1 MLSTKGSRYDLKRQA
16 KRTGIPLIKDE
27 MRGNLLDYVFR
38 SQKKFDRESIDTATK
53 RHSKRYGNDSE
64 ASISK
69 KRSVT
74 SKW

>member
-38 SQKKFDRESIDTATK
+38 SQDVYKRQVHQLLVEAEAPVGNQKGDRQA
-53 RHSKRYGNDSE
+53 RSKAFR
-64 ASISK
+64 ISP
-69 KRSVT
+69 
-74 SKW
+74 

>member
-38 SQKKFDRESIDTATK
+38 SQKKFDRGPIDTATRRYMQKIRK
-53 RHSKRYGNDSE
+53 RLR
-64 ASISK
+64 SIHNE

-74 SKW
+74 TK

>member
-1 MLSTKGSRYDLKRQA
+1 MSTKGSRYDLKRQA

-38 SQKKFDRESIDTATK
+38 SQKKFDREPIVTATRRYMQKIRK
-53 RHSKRYGNDSE
+53 RLR
-64 ASISK
+64 SIHNE

-74 SKW
+74 SK